1 MAASKTIRLRLVLT
15 SALCA
20 TAPLWLA
27 PLAHAQEATDDQD
40 TVDLGVIVLTAEAA
54 TTTEGSDSWTTDW
67 MRSATGLVLT
77 QKETPQ
83 STSALTH
90 AQLKDRNITTI
101 AEAMDAATGITV
113 QAFESDRINYYSR
126 GFQIDAYQYD
136 GVPIPRDGVWQFGD
150 NNPDMVLY
158 DHIEIVRGANGLMQG
173 AGEPGASVNFVR
185 KRPTETFQGSIAT
198 TLAYPK
204 GGRVEVDVAGPLNE
218 AGSLR
223 GRLVGMV
230 DDRDGTLDRYH
241 KEKYALYGALEY
253 DLSESTLLSTGLSW
267 QKTNG
272 DGVTWGGLEPFY
284 ADGGLI
290 DWPTGASTGTDWT
303 YIDTERT
310 EFFTS
315 VEHKFDNGW
324 AGRLVYTRMKN
335 DMDSTLAWIYGTPDR
350 LTGDGLH
357 GYGTRYDGGS
367 EQDNLNAVLNGDY
380 NLFGRNHQ
388 FVFGAMASKGRSTYF
403 GYGYGSTFD
412 VNMYDLDGHYPAPA
426 LSPTSTFTSD
436 SNSKQ
441 YGIYGTT
448 RLSVTDEFHILAGA
462 RINWWEGDE
471 GDGTTINAR
480 YKFSGEVTP
489 YLGFTYDIN
498 PTYTLYGSVASIYKP
513 ALVRDAAGQY
523 LDPTYGWNYELGVKA
538 GLMDGA
544 LIASAA
550 IFQTNQKD
558 VANYVDWL
566 PLENRSV
573 YESIDGTKTRGFE
586 LELAGAIND
595 RWNISAGYTFRSSK
609 DADGNVIYA
618 DQPRNTLKIATD
630 FRPAILDDRLRIGGA
645 MRVQSGTDSMDFANN
660 NSQPNIRQGSYAV
673 FDLNTIYEVNDQL
686 EVSLS
691 VNNLFDRKYYATT
704 GFYDTV
710 VYGESRAA
718 ELVIRSKF

>member
-1 MAASKTIRLRLVLT
+1 M
-15 SALCA
+15 
-20 TAPLWLA
+20 
-27 PLAHAQEATDDQD
+27 
-40 TVDLGVIVLTAEAA
+40 
-54 TTTEGSDSWTTDW
+54 
-67 MRSATGLVLT
+67 
-77 QKETPQ
+77 
-83 STSALTH
+83 
-90 AQLKDRNITTI
+90 
-101 AEAMDAATGITV
+101 
-113 QAFESDRINYYSR
+113 
-126 GFQIDAYQYD
+126 
-136 GVPIPRDGVWQFGD
+136 RDG
-150 NNPDMVLY
+150 L
-158 DHIEIVRGANGLMQG
+158 HCL
-173 AGEPGASVNFVR
+173 
-185 KRPTETFQGSIAT
+185 
-198 TLAYPK
+198 
-204 GGRVEVDVAGPLNE
+204 
-218 AGSLR
+218 
-223 GRLVGMV
+223 
-230 DDRDGTLDRYH
+230 
-241 KEKYALYGALEY
+241 
-253 DLSESTLLSTGLSW
+253 
-267 QKTNG
+267 
-272 DGVTWGGLEPFY
+272 
-284 ADGGLI
+284 
-290 DWPTGASTGTDWT
+290 
-303 YIDTERT
+303 
-310 EFFTS
+310 
-315 VEHKFDNGW
+315 
-324 AGRLVYTRMKN
+324 
-335 DMDSTLAWIYGTPDR
+335 LAWIYGTPDR

-388 FVFGAMASKGRSTYF
+388 FVVGAMASKGRSTYY
-403 GYGYGSTFD
+403 GYGYGATFN

-710 VYGESRAA
+710 VYGESRTA